1 LFFTVTTLAALVAF
15 TNWLPK
21 ASDDG
26 DKPTGV
32 TPVPLSCAVCGLFEA
47 LSLTVSVPVRTPSAV
62 GVKVT
67 EILQLPPA
75 ASVAGAIGHV
85 EVCPKSPETEMLP
98 IANGAVVVLLRT
110 MALNVL
116 VVCTTQFPKL
126 RLVGVRV

>member
-1 LFFTVTTLAALVAF
+1 LAALLAF

-26 DKPTGV
+26 DRPTGV
-32 TPVPLSCAVCGLFEA
+32 TPVPLSCAVCGVFEA
-47 LSLTVSVPVRTPSAV
+47 LSPTVSVPVRTPSAV

-67 EILQLPPA
+67 ETLQLQAA

-85 EVCPKSPETEMLP
+85 EVCPKSPETEMLL
-98 IANGAVVVLLRT
+98 IASGAVVVLLRT
-110 MALNVL
+110 TALDVL
-116 VVCTTQFPKL
+116 VVCTTQFPKP

>member
-1 LFFTVTTLAALVAF
+1 V
-15 TNWLPK
+15 
-21 ASDDG
+21 
-26 DKPTGV
+26 
-32 TPVPLSCAVCGLFEA
+32 FEA

>member
-1 LFFTVTTLAALVAF
+1 VRTLAALVAF

-26 DKPTGV
+26 DRPTGV
-32 TPVPLSCAVCGLFEA
+32 TPVPLSCALCGLFEA

-62 GVKVT
+62 GVKVA

-85 EVCPKSPETEMLP
+85 EVCPKSPETEMLL
-98 IANGAVVVLLRT
+98 IASGAVVVLLRT
-110 MALNVL
+110 MALDVL
-116 VVCTTQFPKL
+116 VVCTTQLPKL

>member
-1 LFFTVTTLAALVAF
+1 MRTLAALLAF

-26 DKPTGV
+26 DRPTGV

-47 LSLTVSVPVRTPSAV
+47 LSRTVSVPLRTPSAV
-62 GVKVT
+62 GVNMA

-75 ASVAGAIGHV
+75 ARVAGAIGHV
-85 EVCPKSPETEMLP
+85 EVCPKSPETEMLL
-98 IANGAVVVLLRT
+98 IASGAVVVLLRT
-110 MALNVL
+110 TALDVL
-116 VVCTTQFPKL
+116 VVCTTQFPKP

>member
-1 LFFTVTTLAALVAF
+1 V
-15 TNWLPK
+15 
-21 ASDDG
+21 
-26 DKPTGV
+26 
-32 TPVPLSCAVCGLFEA
+32 FEA

-75 ASVAGAIGHV
+75 ASVAGAIGHA

-98 IANGAVVVLLRT
+98 IANGAVVVLVRT